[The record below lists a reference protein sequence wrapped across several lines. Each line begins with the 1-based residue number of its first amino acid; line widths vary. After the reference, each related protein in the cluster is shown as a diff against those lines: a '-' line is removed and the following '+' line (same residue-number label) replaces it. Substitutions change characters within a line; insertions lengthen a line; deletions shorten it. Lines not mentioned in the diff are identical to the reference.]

1 MNNKRFLLYL
11 FFFFLGFGKFSAAQH
26 TPIFPIQSTFPAYQP
41 TCSGCDYFPIRAVS
55 GDFNG
60 DGKLDLAYI
69 EVASVGTRDN
79 FLIVAFGQAN
89 GQPSQVAT
97 DLASCTTVQNPVAA
111 DVNHDGHLDVVLAC
125 DQGYVATLLG
135 NGDGTFQAPVLSP
148 SPAHAGYYFVLA
160 DLNGDGLPDLA
171 FSVSPGGYAISLN
184 TGGGQFGTP
193 KIYNLTA
200 TPSEI
205 MAGDVNGD
213 GKQDLVFDAGYVL
226 GNGDGTFGQLQTLPT
241 GINSIVV
248 GDFNHDGFSDLAYSL
263 SAASTGNPQA
273 SLPLYFLPGSSSG
286 LTSPAIAITGGGYED
301 ASLTSVDLTGDG
313 NLDLLVSQLGTSVLL
328 GHGDGSF
335 SPGVGYSFLM
345 SVLADV
351 NADGI
356 PDLVT
361 WGAPF
366 SVAYANGD
374 GTLQAPPL
382 TVVGL
387 GALADM
393 NGDGLPDVVSKS
405 GSSGPLQVYLST
417 GDGRFTPAPPA
428 SGASTPDYGYFLAVA
443 DFTGDGH
450 PDAISVSAGYSQCH
464 GGSCPAGPQLAQ
476 VLSYRGNGDGTL
488 TYLNQ
493 LALGVETVS
502 GVVTGDFNQDAK
514 QDSVLTYFDFVQKTG
529 GALFVAGNG
538 DGTFAAP
545 VQISLLGHIPTQV
558 VTADLNGDNKADLVI
573 TDQSGTVISYLGNGD
588 GTFTP
593 VSQILPVSAGA
604 VVVADVTGDGI
615 PDLVCVVSGSLEV
628 FAGNGD
634 GSFIN
639 NPIFTA
645 AILPGGYATVQVGDL
660 NGDGLPDIGVS
671 FTNPEDQGQI
681 TVFLN
686 AGNGFFEQD
695 SNLYSV
701 IAVNGFALTRLNA
714 KSPSPGQP
722 QSLDALV
729 YYGASLV
736 SLLNQRNPAPV
747 AAPSVKISTAN
758 GQTSVTAGQ
767 TITLNAV
774 VTAIGTNTPSGT
786 VNFLLNQKQ
795 VASSSLNQAQASAQI
810 TIAGTGAIVIQ
821 AVYSGDSNYPGASGF
836 LTLTST
842 ATTTT
847 TTLTSSAGTAV
858 QGTNISFTA
867 GVTPATATGTV
878 SFMDG
883 STTLGTANLTSGSAV
898 YATAGLAVGS
908 HTITAV
914 YSGDANDAASTSP
927 ASMVTITAVPVTPT
941 YQLSANPTTLNI
953 AQGGTGSTTITVA
966 PTGAYNGTV
975 ALSCAGLPANSTCA
989 FAPTSVTFNGTPGAA
1004 SQTIALTIATNVST
1018 TALLRPHNSGYS
1030 STGDRRIL
1038 FASFFLLPGALL
1050 MNLSRRKRFVRMI
1063 TLVLVGGGVFLS
1075 FSGCSSS
1082 APSQQTKGPVTPAGT
1097 SKVTVSSSASAS
1109 VPSLNLTVNISIS
1122 Q

>member
-11 FFFFLGFGKFSAAQH
+11 FFFFLGFGKFSAAQN

-60 DGKLDLAYI
+60 DGRLDLAYV
-69 EVASVGTRDN
+69 EESSAGTHDN
-79 FLIVAFGQAN
+79 FLVVAFGQAN
-89 GQPSQVAT
+89 GQPSQVVT

-125 DQGYVATLLG
+125 DQGYTATLLG

-171 FSVSPGGYAISLN
+171 YLNVSPGGYAVSLN

-193 KIYNLTA
+193 KLYNLTA

-213 GKQDLVFDAGYVL
+213 GKQDLVFDTGYVL

-241 GINSIVV
+241 GINSFAV

-286 LTSPAIAITGGGYED
+286 LTSPAIAITGGGYQD
-301 ASLTSVDLTGDG
+301 VGLTSVELTGDG

-361 WGAPF
+361 WGGATF

-382 TVVGL
+382 TAVGL

-405 GSSGPLQVYLST
+405 GSSSPPQVYLST

-428 SGASTPDYGYFLAVA
+428 FGASITDYGYFLAAA

-450 PDAISVSAGYSQCH
+450 PDVISVSAGYAASQCH
-464 GGSCPAGPQLAQ
+464 AGCGGIPQLAQ

-488 TYLNQ
+488 TFLNQ

-514 QDSVLTYFDFVQKTG
+514 QDFVLTYYDVVAGTG

-538 DGTFAAP
+538 DGTFAP
-545 VQISLLGHIPTQV
+545 PMQISLLGHAPSQV
-558 VTADLNGDNKADLVI
+558 VTADLNGDGKADLVI
-573 TDQSGTVISYLGNGD
+573 TDGQSGTVTSYLGKGD

-593 VSQILPVSAGA
+593 VSQILPVSTGG
-604 VVVADVTGDGI
+604 VVVVDVTGDGI
-615 PDLVCVVSGSLEV
+615 PDVVCMVSGSLDI
-628 FAGNGD
+628 FAGKGD
-634 GSFIN
+634 GSFVN
-639 NPIFTA
+639 SPIFTA
-645 AILPGGYATVQVGDL
+645 AIFPGGTPTVQVGDL
-660 NGDGLPDIGVS
+660 NGDGLPDIAVS
-671 FTNPEDQGQI
+671 FTNAEDQGRI

-686 AGNGFFEQD
+686 AGNGYFAQD
-695 SNLYSV
+695 SNPYSV
-701 IAVNGFALTRLNA
+701 IALNGFALTRLNA
-714 KSPSPGQP
+714 KAPSPGQP

-729 YYGASLV
+729 YYGDSLV
-736 SLLNQRNPAPV
+736 SLLNQGNPAPV

-758 GQTSVTAGQ
+758 GQLSVTAGQ
-767 TITLNAV
+767 TVTLNAV
-774 VTAIGTNTPSGT
+774 VTAFGKSTPSGT

-795 VASSSLNQAQASAQI
+795 VASSPLSQGQASVQI

-821 AVYSGDSNYPGASGF
+821 AVYSGDSNYPGASDF
-836 LTLTST
+836 LTLTSI
-842 ATTTT
+842 AATTT
-847 TTLTSSAGTAV
+847 TTLTSSAGTAT
-858 QGTNISFTA
+858 QGTNITFTA
-867 GVTPATATGTV
+867 GVTPVTATGTI

-883 STTLGTANLTSGSAV
+883 SATLGTANLNSGSAV

-908 HTITAV
+908 HTITAM
-914 YSGDANDAASTSP
+914 YSGDANNTASTSS
-927 ASMVTITAVPVTPT
+927 ASMVTITPAT
-941 YQLSANPTTLNI
+941 YQLSANPTTMNI

-975 ALSCAGLPANSTCA
+975 ALSCAGLPANSTCV
-989 FAPTSVTFNGTPGAA
+989 FAPVSVTFNGTSGAA

-1018 TALLRPHNSGYS
+1018 TALLRPYNNSS
-1030 STGDRRIL
+1030 AGDRRIL

-1050 MNLSRRKRFVRMI
+1050 MNLGRKKHFARLV
-1063 TLVLVGGGVFLS
+1063 TLVLVSGGVFLS
-1075 FSGCSSS
+1075 FSGCSNS

-1097 SKVTVSSSASAS
+1097 SMVTVSSSSSSS
-1109 VPSLNLTVNISIS
+1109 VPSLSLTVNIS